1 MRIAHL
7 LRKYNPAEWG
17 GTETVIHQLFD
28 GLRHHGVESIVYC
41 PRLSGTG
48 VSPVSGNGS
57 NGHHGQD
64 ARATLIRDPLAD
76 AGCLVNRFNACLPVW
91 GISEEKRRQ
100 LIAVGGNLLS
110 LDLLRQLWSAR
121 EFSVIHTHT
130 LGRIAGVGLT
140 IARQKKIPFVI
151 TIHGGLYDLPACMDR
166 SFNRP
171 KDAGW
176 EWGKAFGLLL
186 RSRHVLDHADA
197 VLTCNAREADLVR
210 ERHPGR
216 IVLVQPHGVRAELY
230 ETDYRLIAHQA
241 FPAVRGRD
249 VLLSLGRIDPVKN
262 QGWLVAQMPAVL
274 QRHPNAL
281 LVLAGAC
288 TDEAYGVALE
298 KQIAEL
304 GLGGRVL
311 LTGKLPPSDPR
322 LIGLV
327 QEARV
332 AILQSISET
341 FGLVILEAWAAGT
354 PAISSRTSGASALIE
369 HGKTGWL
376 FDLERP
382 AEFHAAL
389 DTTLTRPEHVKP
401 IVAAARARVIA
412 DFDTR
417 VLSGRLRNLYQE
429 LGERKRG
436 PARDNR
442 DSRLAR
448 GGLHEKE
455 RVG

>member
-28 GLRHHGVESIVYC
+28 GLRHHSVESIVYC
-41 PRLSGTG
+41 PRLS
-48 VSPVSGNGS
+48 PNGS
-57 NGHHGQD
+57 NGAHAPNGHN
-64 ARATLIRDPLAD
+64 IRDPLAD
-76 AGCLVNRFNACLPVW
+76 AGCLVNRFNACVPVW

-100 LIAVGGNLLS
+100 LISVGGNLLS
-110 LDLLRQLWSAR
+110 FDLLRQLWSAR
-121 EFSVIHTHT
+121 EFSVIHSHT
-130 LGRIAGVGLT
+130 LGRVAGVGLT
-140 IARQKKIPFVI
+140 IARQKKIPFVV
-151 TIHGGLYDLPACMDR
+151 TIHGGLYDLPAPMSR
-166 SFNRP
+166 SFNAPQRE
-171 KDAGW
+171 GW
-176 EWGKAFGLLL
+176 EWGKPFGLLL
-186 RSRHVLDHADA
+186 RARRVLDYADA
-197 VLTCNAREADLVR
+197 VLTCNAREAELVR

-216 IVLVQPHGVRAELY
+216 IVMVQPHGVRAELY

-241 FPAVRGRD
+241 FPAIRGRD

-262 QGWLVAQMPAVL
+262 QAWLVGQMSAVL
-274 QRHPNAL
+274 QRHPKAL

-288 TDEAYGVALE
+288 TDEAYGIALE
-298 KQIAEL
+298 KKIAEL
-304 GLGGRVL
+304 GLRDRVL

-322 LIGLV
+322 LIGLM

-354 PAISSRTSGASALIE
+354 PAISSRTSGASALIA

-376 FDLERP
+376 FDLEQP

-389 DTTLTRPEHVKP
+389 DTTLTQPEHVRP
-401 IVAAARARVIA
+401 VVAAARERVVA

-417 VLSGRLRNLYQE
+417 ALSGKLRDLYHE
-429 LGERKRG
+429 LHDRRRGAVRARSGASAHAIHAAHVSRAPLPKHERIG
-436 PARDNR
+436 
-442 DSRLAR
+442 
-448 GGLHEKE
+448 
-455 RVG
+455 